1 MSEPSANLL
10 GPAPFRFQTL
20 EPGRRVRAFSLPFRL
35 LSLTMLVVGSVWM
48 FSLWREGALGSG
60 ESSGLSW
67 FASGLAL
74 MFFTVWH
81 IWTSRTRLDETFI
94 HQSWMWDKQ
103 MELRELAY
111 AKLIRVSGLDW
122 LIAPRLYAR
131 TLNGKF
137 AVFYA
142 SDPALLAEFERLV
155 EELRDFRTLY

>member
-1 MSEPSANLL
+1 MTEPISNLL

-20 EPGRRVRAFSLPFRL
+20 QPGRSVRAFSLSFRL

-48 FSLWREGALGSG
+48 FFLWRKGALGSG

-74 MFFTVWH
+74 MLFTVWH
-81 IWTSRTRLDETFI
+81 IWTSKTRLDETLI
-94 HQSWMWDKQ
+94 HQSWLWDKQ

-111 AKLIRVSGLDW
+111 AKLIRIPSLDW

-142 SDPALLAEFERLV
+142 SDRAMLAEFERLV
-155 EELRDFRTLY
+155 QELRDFRTLY

>member
-1 MSEPSANLL
+1 MSESLDKLL
-10 GPAPFRFQTL
+10 GPAPFRFQPL
-20 EPGRRVRAFSLPFRL
+20 EPGRSVRAFSLTFRL
-35 LSLTMLVVGSVWM
+35 LALAMLLAGSLWM

-67 FASGLAL
+67 FAAGLAL

-81 IWTSRTRLDETFI
+81 IWTSRTRLDADSI
-94 HQSWMWDKQ
+94 HQSWLWDKQ

-111 AKLIRVSGLDW
+111 AKLIRIPGLDW

-131 TLNGKF
+131 TLAGKF

-142 SDPALLAEFERLV
+142 ADSTMLSDFERLV
-155 EELRDFRTLY
+155 RELRDFRTLG

>member
-1 MSEPSANLL
+1 MSEPISNLL
-10 GPAPFRFQTL
+10 GPAPFRFQTR
-20 EPGRRVRAFSLPFRL
+20 EPGRSVRAFSLSFRV
-35 LSLTMLVVGSVWM
+35 LSLTMLVVGSAWM

-81 IWTSRTRLDETFI
+81 IWTSKTRLDEALI
-94 HQSWMWDKQ
+94 HQSWLWDKQ

-111 AKLIRVSGLDW
+111 AKLIRIPSLDW

-142 SDPALLAEFERLV
+142 SDHAMLAEFERLV
-155 EELRDFRTLY
+155 QELRDFRTLY